1 MGITILITDR
11 NFNTS
16 FYDPAGGG
24 DPILYQH
31 LFWFFGHPEVYVL
44 ILPAF
49 GLVSINVQIIGKRKE
64 IFSPRGIL
72 LAVGAIGGIGCL
84 VWAHRIFSV
93 GIYIDRSAYYSIAT
107 IVIAI
112 PTGVKVFS

>member
-1 MGITILITDR
+1 M
-11 NFNTS
+11 
-16 FYDPAGGG
+16 
-24 DPILYQH
+24 
-31 LFWFFGHPEVYVL
+31 YVL

-84 VWAHRIFSV
+84 VWAHHIFSV
-93 GIYIDRSAYYSIAT
+93 GIDIDRRAYYSIAT